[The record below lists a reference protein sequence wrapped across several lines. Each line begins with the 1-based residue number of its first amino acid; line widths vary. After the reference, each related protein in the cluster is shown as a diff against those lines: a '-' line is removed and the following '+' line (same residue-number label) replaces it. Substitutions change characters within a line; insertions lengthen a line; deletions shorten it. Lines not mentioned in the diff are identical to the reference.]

1 MKRSMLLVGA
11 MLFAAPAVAQPP
23 PLGWVGALSQP
34 SILCD
39 TSDQVQ
45 SIVDAFAIGPERGRA
60 RFAALVA
67 TINDKNEPTCALT
80 AVPLA
85 ESAGSTQL
93 GVVRIGDVD
102 LYGWIVRVRNG
113 GAEGFYLHLETP
125 EHALKN
131 TI

>member
-1 MKRSMLLVGA
+1 MKVSVLA
-11 MLFAAPAVAQPP
+11 TAATLFAASAAAQPP
-23 PLGWVGALSQP
+23 QQGWVGELSQP

-67 TINDKNEPTCALT
+67 TINDYNEPTCALT

-85 ESAGSTQL
+85 ESAGSIQL
-93 GVVRIGDVD
+93 GIVRIGDVD
-102 LYGWIVRVRNG
+102 LYGWIVHLRKG

-125 EHALKN
+125 AHALKG